1 MKYQL
6 IVKNIIS
13 TIKVKT
19 RSIRLFYPLHF
30 KFFILHKFVALIN
43 LISISNKNKEKIA
56 NIIESIIISKSTKE
70 KIYWYSYSIRMLA
83 AKTYCLIRSVGI
95 TSEPIKNNNKIV
107 ESIKKDGHSNDL
119 KINISPQECN
129 QVINYFSSQP
139 SVFGHA
145 YAGRTDDKYHE
156 PLNNLKAKKESLPK
170 YITYSEKTQFNC
182 SELLN
187 IAINPSII
195 EIAQSYFGC
204 IPKIEFI
211 NTFWTLPSD
220 ESPWLADYHRDFDD
234 YLSLTFMINW
244 TDTFENQSGTKYIK
258 GSHRPSPELTSKLLS
273 SGEEMFVKDKINGM
287 NDEEIF
293 DLFRNSS
300 VPGYK
305 QNERYEKIFSKS
317 EDYLNSSGRQGTI
330 SCANNE
336 GLHCGPKF
344 EGERLISWVRYGN
357 SGGYPGRSIDMTK
370 VILSKTSMEIIS
382 SSKYGF
388 IIEELLS

>member
-13 TIKVKT
+13 NIKVMT
-19 RSIRLFYPLHF
+19 RPIRLFYPIYF
-30 KFFILHKFVALIN
+30 KFFILRKFVALIN
-43 LISISNKNKEKIA
+43 LISISKKNKEKIS
-56 NIIESIIISKSTKE
+56 NKIESIIISKHAKE

-83 AKTYCLIRSVGI
+83 AKTYCMIRSVGI
-95 TSEPIKNNNKIV
+95 TSEPIKNNKKIV
-107 ESIKKDGHSNDL
+107 ERIKKDGHSNDL
-119 KINISPQECN
+119 KISISTQECN

-145 YAGRTDDKYHE
+145 YAGRTSDKYYE
-156 PLNNLKAKKESLPK
+156 SLNSLKAKNQPLPK
-170 YITYSEKTQFNC
+170 YITYSENTQFNC

-187 IAINPSII
+187 IAVNPTII

-204 IPKIEFI
+204 VPKMEFI

-220 ESPWLADYHRDFDD
+220 ERPWLANYHRDFDD

-244 TDTFENQSGTKYIK
+244 TDTFKNQSGTKYIK
-258 GSHRPSPELTSKLLS
+258 GSHRPSPELTSKLVS
-273 SGEEMFVKDKINGM
+273 SGEEMFAKDKINGM

-300 VPGYK
+300 VPGYT

-344 EGERLISWVRYGN
+344 EGERLISWIRYGN
-357 SGGYPGRSIDMTK
+357 SGGYPGRSIDMTNVMPLTINK
-370 VILSKTSMEIIS
+370 EIIS
-382 SSKYGF
+382 LNKYGF